1 MSGPSELATP
11 ACKAS
16 NSLSQLGSH
25 KIQIKPVL
33 FFFFSFLVRKLAK
46 KGAILLPFTC
56 HLHMQ

>member
-33 FFFFSFLVRKLAK
+33 FFFFHFW
-46 KGAILLPFTC
+46 
-56 HLHMQ
+56 